1 MAGLRS
7 EAKGSLAP
15 GPLPASKAA
24 RMIMSAETV
33 TESTPTAAKPQP
45 IACMEI
51 WGGNGAVENAV
62 SSPGLDA
69 YIYSRPYQGDAGGGD
84 IHYVSMCASGRIK
97 RFVVADVAGHGD
109 SAAALATRLRD
120 LMRRYMN
127 TLDQTKFTRALNED
141 FLKSDSGGRFATA
154 LLVTVFTPTQHV
166 VVCNAGHPRPLMYRR
181 AAGQWGVLAPEGED
195 CVDSAGGLPLGIIE
209 PTEYSQFAVPIGAG
223 DMVLLVTDGFVE
235 ARSPQGKM
243 LGEDGLTGIVSRLD
257 ASRPESLLPSLIS
270 EVERYRA
277 GQPPDD
283 DLTAVLL
290 YRNAAGAQ
298 DYSLREQLVGLAKM
312 IGLARM

>member
-1 MAGLRS
+1 MNMTAD
-7 EAKGSLAP
+7 AKTENALA
-15 GPLPASKAA
+15 
-24 RMIMSAETV
+24 
-33 TESTPTAAKPQP
+33 AAKPQP

-69 YIYSRPYQGDAGGGD
+69 YIYSRPFQGDAGGGD

-97 RFVVADVAGHGD
+97 RFVVADVAGHGE
-109 SAAALATRLRD
+109 SASEIAAKLRD

-141 FLKSDSGGRFATA
+141 FLKAGGDGRFATA

-166 VVCNAGHPRPLMYRR
+166 VVCNAGHPRPLMYR
-181 AAGQWGVLAPEGED
+181 AGQKQWGVLAPEGED
-195 CVDSAGGLPLGIIE
+195 CVDDAGGLPLGIIE
-209 PTEYSQFAVPIGAG
+209 PTEYRQFAVPIQGG
-223 DMVLLVTDGFVE
+223 DLVLLVTDGFIE
-235 ARSPQGKM
+235 ARNAQGKM
-243 LGEDGLTGIVSRLD
+243 LGEEGLTEMVAGMD
-257 ASRPESLLPSLIS
+257 AQRPDQFLPALIKAL
-270 EVERYRA
+270 EDYRG

-290 YRNAAGAQ
+290 YRNGAGAQ

-312 IGLARM
+312 IGLARV